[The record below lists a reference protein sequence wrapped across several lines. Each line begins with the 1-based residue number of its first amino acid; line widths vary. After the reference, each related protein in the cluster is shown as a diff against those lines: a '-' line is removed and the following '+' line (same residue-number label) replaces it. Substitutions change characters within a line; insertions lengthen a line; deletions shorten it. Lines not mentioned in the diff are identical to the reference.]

1 MCRGRTIFETRFHLS
16 LRIPLAIFV
25 RKLFEIN
32 MIYRSKAP
40 LRIGFAGGGTDVSP
54 YSDLYGGAVLN
65 ATVSLYARAAIEPI
79 AEPKITLQAWDQQ
92 IVCEYDLTEELP
104 ADGRLEL
111 LKAVYNHFS
120 KNYGIKQGFRLYTSV
135 DAPPGSGLGS
145 SSTLAVALTGAF
157 AAWLDLPL
165 GSYEIAH
172 LAYRIERQEMGMA
185 GGKQDQ
191 YAATFGGFNY
201 MEFFRDD
208 KVIVNPLRIDEAY
221 INELESRLLLFYT
234 SQSRLSASIIKEQ
247 QRNVK
252 SNNRSSIEAM
262 HVIKQQAAEM
272 KEAMLTGRIDRIG
285 HLLHEGFVYK
295 KKMAEG
301 ISNSWIDE
309 IYEAAMEAGAEG
321 GKVLGA
327 GGGGFMMFF
336 CPDARRGQ
344 IMQALSKFNG
354 RIQNYQ
360 FVRDGLKQ
368 WKI

>member
-1 MCRGRTIFETRFHLS
+1 MCRGRDIFETRFHLS
-16 LRIPLAIFV
+16 LRIPFFIFV

-54 YSDLYGGAVLN
+54 YSDFYGGAVLN

-92 IVCEYDLTEELP
+92 ILCEYDLAEELP

-185 GGKQDQ
+185 GGKSI
-191 YAATFGGFNY
+191 TK
-201 MEFFRDD
+201 EE
-208 KVIVNPLRIDEAY
+208 ILE
-221 INELESRLLLFYT
+221 INRQLNKIR
-234 SQSRLSASIIKEQ
+234 
-247 QRNVK
+247 K
-252 SNNRSSIEAM
+252 S
-262 HVIKQQAAEM
+262 
-272 KEAMLTGRIDRIG
+272 
-285 HLLHEGFVYK
+285 
-295 KKMAEG
+295 
-301 ISNSWIDE
+301 
-309 IYEAAMEAGAEG
+309 
-321 GKVLGA
+321 
-327 GGGGFMMFF
+327 
-336 CPDARRGQ
+336 
-344 IMQALSKFNG
+344 
-354 RIQNYQ
+354 
-360 FVRDGLKQ
+360 
-368 WKI
+368 

>member
-1 MCRGRTIFETRFHLS
+1 
-16 LRIPLAIFV
+16 
-25 RKLFEIN
+25 

-165 GSYEIAH
+165 GSYESPTWPTASNG
-172 LAYRIERQEMGMA
+172 RRWEWPE
-185 GGKQDQ
+185 
-191 YAATFGGFNY
+191 
-201 MEFFRDD
+201 
-208 KVIVNPLRIDEAY
+208 
-221 INELESRLLLFYT
+221 ESRISMPQHSEGSTTWSF
-234 SQSRLSASIIKEQ
+234 S
-247 QRNVK
+247 
-252 SNNRSSIEAM
+252 
-262 HVIKQQAAEM
+262 EM
-272 KEAMLTGRIDRIG
+272 IR
-285 HLLHEGFVYK
+285 
-295 KKMAEG
+295 
-301 ISNSWIDE
+301 
-309 IYEAAMEAGAEG
+309 
-321 GKVLGA
+321 
-327 GGGGFMMFF
+327 
-336 CPDARRGQ
+336 
-344 IMQALSKFNG
+344 
-354 RIQNYQ
+354 
-360 FVRDGLKQ
+360 
-368 WKI
+368 